1 MDALITFFTSSFSSI
16 YNFGS
21 FLNNACL
28 LMIAGTGAS
37 FAIKSGHLNLGGEGQ
52 IYLGGYIA
60 AIILTSSWNAPA
72 FVVFTTALVAS
83 MAAGAFMSLTSA
95 LLYEKRG
102 ASVLLTSYIFSL
114 AVIPLIDGTIT
125 SSNKFTGSNLL
136 ATPFI
141 QQKFRLVKLLSPS
154 PLNISFFIAI
164 IVCIVAYFFIYK
176 TYAGRKMQVWGK
188 SKPFAIYCGYSSVE
202 NTTLSLGVTG
212 ALHALTGFIAVTGT
226 YYTCH
231 KGFYFGL
238 GWNALSAALI
248 AQSNPLLIIPS
259 SIVLSWLYYS
269 AGTVALT
276 QGFGF
281 DIQSLIEGII
291 LFIVAFPFIKKNFPK
306 RNGIQKNKKTKLNRE
321 ENNGGVK

>member
-72 FVVFTTALVAS
+72 FVVFTTALVTS
-83 MAAGAFMSLTSA
+83 MAAGILMSLTSA

-114 AVIPLIDGTIT
+114 AVIPLIDGAIT

-154 PLNISFFIAI
+154 PLNISFFIALALCAI
-164 IVCIVAYFFIYK
+164 AYIFIYK

-188 SKPFAIYCGYSSVE
+188 SKQFAIYCGYSSVE
-202 NTTLSLGVTG
+202 NTTLSLGATG

-231 KGFYFGL
+231 KGFYMGL

-291 LFIVAFPFIKKNFPK
+291 LFIIAFPFIKKNFPK
-306 RNGIQKNKKTKLNRE
+306 RNDIQKNKK
-321 ENNGGVK
+321 